1 MDYGSCVNERGIS
14 KEKIN
19 ISILT
24 YLVQEGF
31 ECAARSFAKEI
42 NVDLTGDHTEHH
54 SLRGQAN
61 SLLQFL
67 NGSSNSCDEAI
78 RDIVLR
84 HGNPQYE
91 NQPWMSTINESNTKS
106 KIVNEFST
114 INQRKEIKFLI
125 SKGMIDDAIKKI
137 TKYFPTVLDS
147 NNLLHF
153 TLLRLNVIEMI
164 RSHKLNDESDSQME
178 KVFLDKILT
187 FVRENLISKV
197 THSNKLLQDLEI
209 TMSLLCFNFDTR
221 KPVDQQ
227 DDLPEELK
235 SLFDLSMRNKCFKLV
250 NHAILNLRDD
260 EDFTRRTKYGLDIDL
275 DCTNKYGNNH
285 VGNIHR
291 SSDYIELDVSD
302 LNSRSQKMDLEL
314 CLIDG
319 EHDLTYDPNLSYEEN
334 IVLLLKSE
342 SRNSGPEES
351 PLTTI
356 QDLTLQS
363 TLEKTRLLWDVIEQ
377 RITSYYSVNGDT
389 ELYSHDNSV

>member
-1 MDYGSCVNERGIS
+1 MDYGCCVNEWGIS
-14 KEKIN
+14 KDKIN

-31 ECAARSFAKEI
+31 ENAARNFAKEI
-42 NVDLTGDHTEHH
+42 NVDLTGDHTDSHL
-54 SLRGQAN
+54 LRGQSN
-61 SLLQFL
+61 SPLQFL
-67 NGSSNSCDEAI
+67 NESSTSCDEAI
-78 RDIVLR
+78 KDIVLR
-84 HGNPQYE
+84 HGSTQYE
-91 NQPWMSTINESNTKS
+91 DQPWMSTTDQSYIKS

-164 RSHKLNDESDSQME
+164 RSHKLDDKNDSQTE
-178 KVFLDKILT
+178 KAFLDKILT

-197 THSNKLLQDLEI
+197 THSNRLLQDLEI
-209 TMSLLCFNFDTR
+209 TMSLLCFNFDTS

-227 DDLPEELK
+227 DDLPDELK
-235 SLFDLSMRNKCFKLV
+235 SLFDLSMRSKCFKLV

-260 EDFTRRTKYGLDIDL
+260 EDFTRRTKYGLDIDI
-275 DCTNKYGNNH
+275 DRTNKHGNSH

-291 SSDYIELDVSD
+291 SSDYIELDVSG
-302 LNSRSQKMDLEL
+302 SQKVDLEL
-314 CLIDG
+314 GLVDS
-319 EHDLTYDPNLSYEEN
+319 EHGLMYDRNLSYEEN
-334 IVLLLKSE
+334 IILLLKSE
-342 SRNSGPEES
+342 SRDSGPEDS

-377 RITSYYSVNGDT
+377 RVASHYSINGDK
-389 ELYSHDNSV
+389 ELYSHENSV